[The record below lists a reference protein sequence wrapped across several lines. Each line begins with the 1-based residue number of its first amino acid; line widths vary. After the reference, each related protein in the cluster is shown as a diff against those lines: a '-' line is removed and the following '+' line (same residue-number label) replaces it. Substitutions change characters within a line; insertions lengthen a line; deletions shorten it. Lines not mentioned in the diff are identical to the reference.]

1 VTDSSPTTGASED
14 NQPLLLASTSIA
26 LASLVPVALY
36 QSRLIPALPDPSL
49 RIFDSERITK
59 SKTAH
64 PLGIPDG
71 WLGLASFGTTF
82 VLVLLG
88 RRSSTA
94 RKLLGVKLVMDAS
107 VGAFNAVR
115 QIVEFRKLCSWCT
128 ATALSAATMAYAGR
142 GSIAEAAYPELSLA
156 RQVRNHLLC
165 GEVES
170 SEANGTQKAGVAKT
184 NRQRGNDHFPKT
196 IAPPRLP

>member
-1 VTDSSPTTGASED
+1 MCRSRNYRRRQAEGFVTGQASSSDANRD
-14 NQPLLLASTSIA
+14 NQPLLVAASCLA

-36 QSRLIPALPDPSL
+36 QSSVISSLPDPPL
-49 RIFDSERITK
+49 RIFDSERITE

-82 VLVLLG
+82 ALVFLA
-88 RRSSTA
+88 RRNPTA
-94 RKLLGVKLVMDAS
+94 RNLMGVKLVIDAS
-107 VGAFNAVR
+107 IGAFNAVR

-142 GSIAEAAYPELSLA
+142 GSIAEAACAGFSRTRSEYE
-156 RQVRNHLLC
+156 RK
-165 GEVES
+165 GS
-170 SEANGTQKAGVAKT
+170 SPAHAA
-184 NRQRGNDHFPKT
+184 
-196 IAPPRLP
+196 